1 MTTVIREKR
10 LISLNSSSATTYYN
24 GSFLSNVEFNFSSIL
39 SPDNSIIYVEGG
51 LQSAQLVASFYNVDT
66 NNNVFNYR
74 ISGINYNIQITPGNY
89 NYTTLVSIMTSKFT
103 ANGHTFTIALNQA
116 SNIVTMTYTS
126 VGTWQQILPSSIYN
140 ILGMDNTTYNIVS
153 NTFTM
158 PNLFNLIGITKIKIY
173 SQNLSINSLDSINNC
188 SSNNLIET
196 ISVYVP
202 GFSLIVYNNIDS
214 TYGHLKTSYL
224 STLDIQIKDQNG
236 AFIDF
241 HGIDWTMSIVLI
253 LYKKI
258 EVRTIPLTI
267 ENTYNDPMNT
277 SSVIG
282 SEEVGR

>member
-24 GSFLSNVEFNFSSIL
+24 GSFLSNLEFNFSSIL

-51 LQSAQLVASFYNVDT
+51 LQSAQLVASFYNVET

-89 NYTTLVSIMTSKFT
+89 NYSTLVSSMTSLLSL
-103 ANGHTFTIALNQA
+103 NGHTFTFALNQA
-116 SNIVTMTYTS
+116 SNILTMTYTS
-126 VGTWQQILPSSIYN
+126 VGTWQQILPSRIYT

-153 NTFTM
+153 NTFAM
-158 PNLFNLIGITKIKIY
+158 PNLFNLIGVTKIKIY

-202 GFSLIVYNNIDS
+202 GFSLIVYNNVDS

-236 AFIDF
+236 NFIDF
-241 HGIDWTMSIVLI
+241 HGIDWTMSIILI

-258 EVRTIPLTI
+258 EARTIPLTI
-267 ENTYNDPMNT
+267 VSP
-277 SSVIG
+277 SSGEDAPISDVLG
-282 SEEVGR
+282 PT